1 MPRTAPAA
9 ALEAVKNALPSAD
22 TVNSTTS
29 SATSSL
35 PSMQQVQDQASKTA
49 ASANAT
55 AQSVAAQAT
64 SLAQQAIS
72 QLPASVTSVLPA
84 SLTSPTAPATHQS
97 AAPVTTESRETTSAP
112 IAESRNDRPEGVL
125 KPLVP
130 DTSSGANA
138 ADAPL
143 GQTGGDAFTQPHTTG
158 NFAASGASPTYV
170 FDYVTNLPHL
180 ILRHAASDAQSR
192 HRRCAKRPGYQV

>member
-1 MPRTAPAA
+1 
-9 ALEAVKNALPSAD
+9 
-22 TVNSTTS
+22 
-29 SATSSL
+29 
-35 PSMQQVQDQASKTA
+35 MQQVQDQASKTA

-55 AQSVAAQAT
+55 AQSVVAQAT
-64 SLAQQAIS
+64 NLAQQAIS

-84 SLTSPTAPATHQS
+84 SLTSPTASATHQS
-97 AAPVTTESRETTSAP
+97 AAPVTSESRETTSAP

-143 GQTGGDAFTQPHTTG
+143 GQAGGDAFTQPHTTG
-158 NFAASGASPTYV
+158 NFAASGVYTTCVLGTSA
-170 FDYVTNLPHL
+170 DRLHL
-180 ILRHAASDAQSR
+180 MLRNATSDAQS
-192 HRRCAKRPGYQV
+192 